1 MMCRRS
7 TKSLRRKFYYNQY
20 KSISSWSAEGLK
32 KLGQVIRLC
41 GHYGVEGSPTL
52 GFMDPDSMTNLED
65 SKRGHVRVQ
74 LVDDEQEKSD
84 LHTITHNGVTF
95 HESLDLDRALAVF
108 NGTAMA
114 NGGGYVLNP
123 AYFEFSVLQEAEL
136 SDFEDMIASQDVVVS
151 KFQFHANL
159 ICTNLVAQGCFS
171 GSAL

>member
-1 MMCRRS
+1 
-7 TKSLRRKFYYNQY
+7 
-20 KSISSWSAEGLK
+20 
-32 KLGQVIRLC
+32 
-41 GHYGVEGSPTL
+41 
-52 GFMDPDSMTNLED
+52 MTNLED

-95 HESLDLDRALAVF
+95 HESLDLDRTLSVF
-108 NGTAMA
+108 NGTVMA
-114 NGGGYVLNP
+114 DGGGYVLNP
-123 AYFEFSVLQEAEL
+123 AYFELSVLQEAEL

-159 ICTNLVAQGCFS
+159 ICTNPVAQGCFS